1 MRKTMLKTVLA
12 VVLISLC
19 VIPFAYSAMSPAVRP
34 SRPKIFFTWAPG
46 GAADFSAPPDR
57 PDVDGMFVWAANMIG
72 STYGPFTL
80 AFVEYYTTDS
90 SGVTHNEDHWYTT
103 DLAAG
108 RAYAALTVKVY
119 TMMGE
124 GYIVYDS
131 WDVTKA
137 KITMTSSS
145 EDQLSVTVSV
155 KGKPLFT
162 VQYAADTNVDIKS
175 DLVGGICLTSPI
187 FLCGTKAFRP
197 LANAEVTGIPVG
209 NFQEGQFRY
218 TQTELYDPSLMARE
232 NP

>member
-1 MRKTMLKTVLA
+1 MKKTMLKAVLA

-19 VIPFAYSAMSPAVRP
+19 VIPFAYSAMSPAVPP
-34 SRPKIFFTWAPG
+34 SRSKIFFTWAPG

-57 PDVDGMFVWAANMIG
+57 PDLDGMFVWAANMIS

-80 AFVEYYTTDS
+80 VFVEYY
-90 SGVTHNEDHWYTT
+90 SGVHNVDHWYTT

-108 RAYAALTVKVY
+108 RAYAALTVNVFS
-119 TMMGE
+119 MFGL
-124 GYIVYDS
+124 VYDS

-145 EDQLSVTVSV
+145 ADQLSVTVSV
-155 KGKPLFT
+155 KGKLLFT
-162 VQYAADTNVDIKS
+162 VQYAADTSVDITS
-175 DLVGGICLTSPI
+175 ALVGGTCYTSP

-209 NFQEGQFRY
+209 DFQSPDSEFRY
-218 TQTELYDPSLMARE
+218 MQTELYDPSYL
-232 NP
+232 